1 MILCVLRSITKGDK
15 RGMRRGDSI
24 RLLLLVVIVAVAGV
38 VLYRVPM
45 NLGLDLR
52 GGVHVVM
59 QAQESPGVKITEET
73 MQRVVSVVERRVN
86 GMGVSEPIIQRQ
98 GGRRVIIQLPG
109 IYDQQAA
116 IATIGKTAQLE
127 IKNPLGETVLTG
139 ADLIDAQLSRDQF
152 GRPSVAVEFNKEG
165 TKKFAQLTTVYQGQA
180 IPHVLDGE
188 ILVNPVVQGP
198 ITGGK
203 GQITGQFTIDE
214 AKNLAVLLK
223 AGSLPVP
230 MEVMEIRNVG
240 PTLGQQSISR
250 SLRAGIIG
258 IILVF
263 LYMLAYYR
271 LPGLVADI
279 ALAIYVVIVLAA
291 MAGLRATL
299 TLPGIAGFILSIGMA
314 VDANVLIFERIREEF
329 KAGKHV
335 RAAVAAGFDRAF
347 RAIFDANI
355 TTLLTAVVLFYYGSG
370 PVKGFAV
377 TLSLGILASMFTAIV
392 VTRLMLN
399 MIVDANPSAF
409 ERHLGVKGVLQ

>member
-1 MILCVLRSITKGDK
+1 
-15 RGMRRGDSI
+15 MRRGDSI

-86 GMGVSEPIIQRQ
+86 GMGISEPIIQRQ

>member
-1 MILCVLRSITKGDK
+1 
-15 RGMRRGDSI
+15 MRRTDTI
-24 RLLLLVVIVAVAGV
+24 RLLLLVVVVAVAGV

-59 QAQESPGVKITEET
+59 QAQEKPDVKVSEET
-73 MQRVVSVVERRVN
+73 MQRAVSVIERRVN

-98 GGRRVIIQLPG
+98 GARRVIIQLPG
-109 IYDQQAA
+109 VYDQQAA
-116 IATIGKTAQLE
+116 IDTIGKTAQLE

-139 ADLIDAQLSRDQF
+139 ADLVDAQLSRDQF
-152 GRPSVAVEFNKEG
+152 GRPSVAVEFSREG
-165 TKKFAQLTTVYQGQA
+165 AKKFAQLTTVYQGQA

-188 ILVNPVVQGP
+188 VLVNPVVQGP
-198 ITGGK
+198 ITEGK
-203 GQITGQFTIDE
+203 GQITGRFTIDE

-230 MEVMEIRNVG
+230 MDVMEIRNVG
-240 PTLGQQSISR
+240 PTLGQQSINR
-250 SLRAGIIG
+250 SVRAGIVG
-258 IILVF
+258 IILIF
-263 LYMLAYYR
+263 LYMLAYYK

-279 ALAIYVVIVLAA
+279 ALIIYVVIVLAA
-291 MAGLRATL
+291 MALLRATL

-314 VDANVLIFERIREEF
+314 VDANVLIFERIKEEYR
-329 KAGKHV
+329 AGKHV
-335 RAAVAAGFDRAF
+335 RAAVGAGFDRAF

-355 TTLLTAVVLFYYGSG
+355 TTLLTAIVLFYYGSG

-392 VTRLMLN
+392 VTRLILN
-399 MIVDANPSAF
+399 TAVDSNPGAF
-409 ERHLGVKGVLQ
+409 ERSLAVKGVSQ

>member
-1 MILCVLRSITKGDK
+1 
-15 RGMRRGDSI
+15 
-24 RLLLLVVIVAVAGV
+24 
-38 VLYRVPM
+38 
-45 NLGLDLR
+45 
-52 GGVHVVM
+52 
-59 QAQESPGVKITEET
+59 
-73 MQRVVSVVERRVN
+73 
-86 GMGVSEPIIQRQ
+86 VSEPIIQRQ
-98 GGRRVIIQLPG
+98 GARRVIIQLPG
-109 IYDQQAA
+109 VYDQQAA
-116 IATIGKTAQLE
+116 IDTIGKTAQLE

-139 ADLIDAQLSRDQF
+139 ADLIDARLSRDQF
-152 GRPSVAVEFNKEG
+152 GRPSVAVEFSKEG
-165 TKKFAQLTTVYQGQA
+165 AKKFAQLTTVYQGQA

-198 ITGGK
+198 ITDGK
-203 GQITGQFTIDE
+203 GQITGRFSVDE

-250 SLRAGIIG
+250 SLKAGIVG
-258 IILVF
+258 IILIF
-263 LYMLAYYR
+263 IYMLAYYR

-279 ALAIYVVIVLAA
+279 ALTIYVVIVLGA
-291 MAGLRATL
+291 MALLRATL

-329 KAGKHV
+329 RAGKHV
-335 RAAVAAGFDRAF
+335 RAAVASGFDRAF

-355 TTLLTAVVLFYYGSG
+355 TTLITAIVLFYYGSG

-392 VTRLMLN
+392 VTRLILN
-399 MIVDANPSAF
+399 LFVDKDPSGFA
-409 ERHLGVKGVLQ
+409 RHLGVKGVSQ

>member
-1 MILCVLRSITKGDK
+1 
-15 RGMRRGDSI
+15 MRRGDSI
-24 RLLLLVVIVAVAGV
+24 RMLLLVVIVIVAGV

-59 QAQESPGVKITEET
+59 QAQEKPDVKVTEET
-73 MQRVVSVVERRVN
+73 MQRVMSVIDRRVN
-86 GMGVSEPIIQRQ
+86 SMGVSEPIIQRQ
-98 GGRRVIIQLPG
+98 GARRVIIQLPG

-116 IATIGKTAQLE
+116 IDTIGKTAQLE

-152 GRPSVAVEFNKEG
+152 GRPSVAVEFSKDG
-165 TKKFAQLTTVYQGQA
+165 AKKFAQLTTVYQGQA

-188 ILVNPVVQGP
+188 VLVNPVVQGP
-198 ITGGK
+198 ITDGK
-203 GQITGQFTIDE
+203 GQITGRFTMDE

-240 PTLGQQSISR
+240 PILGQQSISR
-250 SLRAGIIG
+250 SLKAGIVG
-258 IILVF
+258 IILIF
-263 LYMLAYYR
+263 IYMLAYYR

-279 ALAIYVVIVLAA
+279 ALSIYVLIVLGV
-291 MAGLRATL
+291 MALLRATL

-314 VDANVLIFERIREEF
+314 VDANVLIFERIREEY

-335 RAAVAAGFDRAF
+335 RAAVSSGFDRAF

-355 TTLLTAVVLFYYGSG
+355 TTLITAIVLFYYGSG

-377 TLSLGILASMFTAIV
+377 TLTLGILASMFTAIV
-392 VTRLMLN
+392 VSRLMLN
-399 MIVDANPSAF
+399 LLVDKDPSGFA
-409 ERHLGVKGVLQ
+409 RHLGVKGVSN

>member
-1 MILCVLRSITKGDK
+1 LRSITKGDK

>member
-1 MILCVLRSITKGDK
+1 
-15 RGMRRGDSI
+15 MRRGDSI

>member
-1 MILCVLRSITKGDK
+1 
-15 RGMRRGDSI
+15 MRRGDSV
-24 RLLLLVVIVAVAGV
+24 RMLLLVVIVAVAGV
-38 VLYRVPM
+38 ILYKIPM

-59 QAQESPGVKITEET
+59 QAQEKPDVKVTEET
-73 MQRVVSVVERRVN
+73 MQRVVSVIERRVN
-86 GMGVSEPIIQRQ
+86 TMGVSEPIIQRQ
-98 GGRRVIIQLPG
+98 GARRVIIQLPG
-109 IYDQQAA
+109 VYDQQAA
-116 IATIGKTAQLE
+116 IDTIGKTAQLE

-139 ADLIDAQLSRDQF
+139 ADLIDARLSRDQF
-152 GRPSVAVEFNKEG
+152 GRPSVAVEFSKEG
-165 TKKFAQLTTVYQGQA
+165 AKKFAQLTTVYQGQA

-198 ITGGK
+198 ITDGK
-203 GQITGQFTIDE
+203 GQITGRFSVDE

-250 SLRAGIIG
+250 SLKAGIVG
-258 IILVF
+258 IILIF
-263 LYMLAYYR
+263 IYMLAYYR

-279 ALAIYVVIVLAA
+279 ALTIYVVIVLGA
-291 MAGLRATL
+291 MALLRATL

-329 KAGKHV
+329 RAGKHV
-335 RAAVAAGFDRAF
+335 RAAVASGFDRAF

-355 TTLLTAVVLFYYGSG
+355 TTLITAIVLFYYGSG

-392 VTRLMLN
+392 VTRLILN
-399 MIVDANPSAF
+399 LFVDKDPSGFA
-409 ERHLGVKGVLQ
+409 RHLGVKGVSQ